1 MHQRGGQ
8 RGKSHWEAEQ
18 KIERMGEKGTWSFQT
33 YVGAEKAWYIM
44 VGASRNYLD
53 SQGFKNKRPN
63 SPMEENTGREKA

>member
-33 YVGAEKAWYIM
+33 SVGTEKAWWYIIEH
-44 VGASRNYLD
+44 RNYHC
-53 SQGFKNKRPN
+53 QGFKNKRPN
-63 SPMEENTGREKA
+63 SLTEENTDREKA